1 MNAPERRT
9 GAAAPPPGDEP
20 RADEEYARAYAAGY
34 EEGVRGALRETLEH
48 ITRGHTPQEI
58 RMLTASRLARLA
70 EEVELKQKSLL
81 GPPRRPAWGSLLRP
95 PAPAR
100 AWSGPAPAASAPTFR
115 LLPGRSV
122 LVREE
127 RPVRAVEILRANAS
141 SFPRVALVSM
151 RPPDVPG
158 IPPGHRLDLTLGG
171 TGGAGDADPG
181 RLTPG
186 EISGRLR
193 DPTEAAGGAL
203 VYVDALEF
211 LATEHTL
218 DTTLKFVHWLVTQA
232 QETGS
237 ALLVSFDPRS
247 LDVRD
252 ASRLER
258 AFESVL

>member
-1 MNAPERRT
+1 MSAPDRRNGT
-9 GAAAPPPGDEP
+9 PAPPSDAPP
-20 RADEEYARAYAAGY
+20 ADEEYVRGYAAGY
-34 EEGVRGALRETLEH
+34 EEGLRNSLRETLEH
-48 ITRGHTPQEI
+48 ISHGHTPQEI
-58 RMLTASRLARLA
+58 RMLTASRLARLP
-70 EEVELKQKSLL
+70 EEVDLKRKSLL
-81 GPPRRPAWGSLLRP
+81 SPPQRPAWGSLLRP

-100 AWSGPAPAASAPTFR
+100 AWAGAAPAASAPPFR
-115 LLPGRSV
+115 LLPGRSL

-127 RPVRAVEILRANAS
+127 RPIRAVEILRANALA
-141 SFPRVALVSM
+141 FPRLAVVSL
-151 RPPDVPG
+151 RPPEVPG
-158 IPPGHRLDLTLGG
+158 LPAGHRLDLVLGG
-171 TGGAGDADPG
+171 SGTPDDPEQG

-193 DPTEAAGGAL
+193 DPTESKGGAL

-211 LATEHTL
+211 LATEHSL
-218 DTTLKFVHWLVTQA
+218 ETTIKFVHWLVTQA

-252 ASRLER
+252 VSRLER

>member
-1 MNAPERRT
+1 VSAPERRN
-9 GAAAPPPGDEP
+9 GSPPPPPETP
-20 RADEEYARAYAAGY
+20 PADEEYARSYAAGY

-48 ITRGHTPQEI
+48 ISHGHTPQEI
-58 RMLTASRLARLA
+58 RMLTASRLARLP
-70 EEVELKQKSLL
+70 EEVELKRKSLL
-81 GPPRRPAWGSLLRP
+81 APPRRPAWGSLLRP

-100 AWSGPAPAASAPTFR
+100 AWHGPAPAASAPPFR

-127 RPVRAVEILRANAS
+127 RPSRAVDILRANAAA
-141 SFPRVALVSM
+141 FPRVAIVSM
-151 RPPDVPG
+151 RPPELPG
-158 IPPGHRLDLTLGG
+158 IPVNRRLVLTVGG
-171 TGGAGDADPG
+171 SGASDDPNQG

-193 DPTEAAGGAL
+193 DPTEATGGAL

-237 ALLVSFDPRS
+237 ALVVSFDPRS

-252 ASRLER
+252 VSRLER

>member
-1 MNAPERRT
+1 MSAPERRS
-9 GAAAPPPGDEP
+9 GGSPPPSETP
-20 RADEEYARAYAAGY
+20 PADEEYVRAYAAGY
-34 EEGVRGALRETLEH
+34 EEGVRNSLRETLEH
-48 ITRGHTPQEI
+48 ISHGHTPQEI
-58 RMLTASRLARLA
+58 RMLTASRLARLP
-70 EEVELKQKSLL
+70 EEVDLKRKSLL
-81 GPPRRPAWGSLLRP
+81 APPRRPAWGSLLRP

-100 AWSGPAPAASAPTFR
+100 PWVGAAPAASAPPFR
-115 LLPGRSV
+115 LLPGRSL

-127 RPVRAVEILRANAS
+127 RPARAVDILRANAPA
-141 SFPRVALVSM
+141 FPRLAVVSL

-158 IPPGHRLDLTLGG
+158 YAPGRRLDLVLGG
-171 TGGAGDADPG
+171 SGTADDPQQG
-181 RLTPG
+181 RLSPG

-193 DPTEAAGGAL
+193 DPTEANGGAL
-203 VYVDALEF
+203 VYVDALEY

-218 DTTLKFVHWLVTQA
+218 ETTIKFVHWLVTQA

-252 ASRLER
+252 VSRLER

>member
-1 MNAPERRT
+1 MNASERRN
-9 GAAAPPPGDEP
+9 GAAPPPGEELP
-20 RADEEYARAYAAGY
+20 ADEEYVRAYAAGY
-34 EEGVRGALRETLEH
+34 EEGVRNALRETLEH
-48 ITRGHTPQEI
+48 ISRGHTPQEI
-58 RMLTASRLARLA
+58 RMLTASRLARLP
-70 EEVELKQKSLL
+70 EEVDLKRRSLAA
-81 GPPRRPAWGSLLRP
+81 PPRRPAWGSLLRP

-100 AWSGPAPAASAPTFR
+100 AWAGTAPGPSAPTFR
-115 LLPGRSV
+115 LSPGRSL

-127 RPVRAVEILRANAS
+127 RPARAVEILRANANA
-141 SFPRVALVSM
+141 FPRLAVVSM

-158 IPPGHRLDLTLGG
+158 FPPGRRVDLVLGG
-171 TGGAGDADPG
+171 SGTPTDPEQG

-218 DTTLKFVHWLVTQA
+218 ETTLKFVHWLVTQA

-252 ASRLER
+252 VSRLER

>member
-1 MNAPERRT
+1 VNARERRND
-9 GAAAPPPGDEP
+9 ASAPPPEEP
-20 RADEEYARAYAAGY
+20 PADEEYARAYAAGY

-48 ITRGHTPQEI
+48 ISHGHTPQEI
-58 RMLTASRLARLA
+58 RMLTASRLARLP

-81 GPPRRPAWGSLLRP
+81 APPRRPAWGSLLRP

-100 AWSGPAPAASAPTFR
+100 AWTGPVSGTSAPSYR
-115 LLPGRSV
+115 LLPGHSL

-127 RPVRAVEILRANAS
+127 RPTRAVEILRANATA
-141 SFPRVALVSM
+141 FPRVAVVST
-151 RPPDVPG
+151 RPPEVPG
-158 IPPGHRLDLTLGG
+158 LPADHRLDLALGG
-171 TGGAGDADPG
+171 PG
-181 RLTPG
+181 TSDNPNPGSLTPG

-193 DPTEAAGGAL
+193 DPTEAPGGAL

-211 LATEHTL
+211 LATEHSLETMVR
-218 DTTLKFVHWLVTQA
+218 FVHWLVTQV

-237 ALLVSFDPRS
+237 ALVVSFDPRA

-252 ASRLER
+252 VSRLER

>member
-1 MNAPERRT
+1 VSAPERRT
-9 GAAAPPPGDEP
+9 AAVPPPAEEP
-20 RADEEYARAYAAGY
+20 PADEEYARDYAAGY

-48 ITRGHTPQEI
+48 ITHGHTPQEI
-58 RMLTASRLARLA
+58 RMLTASRLARLS
-70 EEVELKQKSLL
+70 EEVDLKRKSLL

-100 AWSGPAPAASAPTFR
+100 AWTGPVTAASAPAYR
-115 LLPGRSV
+115 LLPGHSL

-127 RPVRAVEILRANAS
+127 RPARAVEILRANAAA
-141 SFPRVALVSM
+141 FPRLAVVSM
-151 RPPDVPG
+151 RPPEVPG
-158 IPPGHRLDLTLGG
+158 LPADHRLDLTVGG
-171 TGGAGDADPG
+171 PGTPADPNQG
-181 RLTPG
+181 SLTPG

-193 DPTEAAGGAL
+193 DPTEAPGGAL

-211 LATEHTL
+211 LATEHSL
-218 DTTLKFVHWLVTQA
+218 ETTVKFVHWLVTQA

-237 ALLVSFDPRS
+237 ALLVSFDPRA

-252 ASRLER
+252 VSRLER

>member
-1 MNAPERRT
+1 VNASERRNGRSEPT
-9 GAAAPPPGDEP
+9 GEPPP
-20 RADEEYARAYAAGY
+20 ADEEYARAYAAGY

-58 RMLTASRLARLA
+58 RMLTASRLARLT
-70 EEVELKQKSLL
+70 EEVDLKRRSLL
-81 GPPRRPAWGSLLRP
+81 APPRRPAWGSLLRP

-100 AWSGPAPAASAPTFR
+100 AWTGPVTGAAAPPVH
-115 LLPGRSV
+115 LPAGRSL

-127 RPVRAVEILRANAS
+127 RPHRAVEILRANAAN
-141 SFPRVALVSM
+141 FPRVALVSM
-151 RPPDVPG
+151 RPPEVPG
-158 IPPGHRLDLTLGG
+158 LPAEHRIDLTV
-171 TGGAGDADPG
+171 GGASDAPG
-181 RLTPG
+181 SGALTPG

-193 DPTEAAGGAL
+193 DPTEAPGGAL
-203 VYVDALEF
+203 VYVDALEY

-218 DTTLKFVHWLVTQA
+218 ETTVKFVHWLVTQA

-252 ASRLER
+252 VSRLER

>member
-1 MNAPERRT
+1 VNEPERRD
-9 GAAAPPPGDEP
+9 GARAPPPGEEP
-20 RADEEYARAYAAGY
+20 PADEEYARAYAAGY

-58 RMLTASRLARLA
+58 RMLTASRLARIS
-70 EEVELKQKSLL
+70 EEVELKRKSLL
-81 GPPRRPAWGSLLRP
+81 APPRRPAWGSLLRP
-95 PAPAR
+95 PSPAR
-100 AWSGPAPAASAPTFR
+100 PWSGPAPAATAPPFR
-115 LLPGRSV
+115 LGAGRTL

-127 RPVRAVEILRANAS
+127 RPARALEILRANTRN
-141 SFPRVALVSM
+141 FPRVAIVSM
-151 RPPDVPG
+151 RPPELAEVAPE
-158 IPPGHRLDLTLGG
+158 HRLDLVPGSS
-171 TGGAGDADPG
+171 AGSGDGDSA

-193 DPTEAAGGAL
+193 DPTEATGGAL

-211 LATEHTL
+211 LATEHSL
-218 DTTLKFVHWLVTQA
+218 DTTLKFVHWLVAQA

-247 LDVRD
+247 IDVRD

-258 AFESVL
+258 AFETVV